1 MPRITM
7 TITSSISVNPSSC
20 LRIVISL
27 SFSGPQPSAPLARV
41 GSLIDNLQLVKHL
54 APQLPVICNLLSP
67 AQQGRAQADQNEQAA
82 DCRERS
88 CQPSMRADEFVRRVA
103 RRVQVG
109 IRQGRAILP
118 V

>member
-54 APQLPVICNLLSP
+54 APQLPAICNLLSP
-67 AQQGRAQADQNEQAA
+67 AQQGRAKADQDKQADE
-82 DCRERS
+82 CRERS
-88 CQPSMRADEFVRRVA
+88 CQPRRPADAFVGRVA
-103 RRVQVG
+103 RRFQVG
-109 IRQGRAILP
+109 IRQGRAIL
-118 V
+118 